1 MIQQPQRCVIDYEL
15 ASNVFNIYRQLYNG
29 CGAVALAKEFAYTSK
44 LIIDNNI
51 DTGKLFNECYNDM
64 LWIHD
69 NEVPIERECWLI
81 NTFDFLAPVVEKMK
95 LYPTAWKLQQ

>member
-1 MIQQPQRCVIDYEL
+1 
-15 ASNVFNIYRQLYNG
+15 
-29 CGAVALAKEFAYTSK
+29 
-44 LIIDNNI
+44 
-51 DTGKLFNECYNDM
+51 M